1 MVPPRRR
8 ARFEAGAA
16 DHAEYGMSAMRG
28 YGGHRACLPWV
39 SVHHLWSIVGVEQL
53 GPGVLKEL
61 ESG

>member
-1 MVPPRRR
+1 
-8 ARFEAGAA
+8 
-16 DHAEYGMSAMRG
+16 MSAMRG